1 MSNKLFNCFPRSL
14 KLLDYIIEK
23 EKLEAYYNPHLQ
35 TGHIKIQYYYC
46 GSYVFFMGKIENK
59 VEKEKNVEKYEVYAK
74 FSRENEYQLVSTN
87 TILYERIPSFDP
99 LRQILKKYNLHEMIK
114 TAYLN
119 IDYDDYD

>member
-14 KLLDYIIEK
+14 KLLDYII
-23 EKLEAYYNPHLQ
+23 
-35 TGHIKIQYYYC
+35 
-46 GSYVFFMGKIENK
+46 
-59 VEKEKNVEKYEVYAK
+59 EKEKNVEKYEVYAK